1 MFAFNAKRKLYLCQ
15 SREKSLLIV
24 LDLRRVN
31 VDFTFVRVSRSLGLP
46 SFPQWSTQARLQ
58 PTEHKH
64 FCSSLT
70 FLTVEQRHYCQ
81 TNPKI
86 FAIIHRSLR
95 LAIDECQYQFRNQRW
110 NCALFNQTDVFGKL
124 VLRSK

>member
-1 MFAFNAKRKLYLCQ
+1 M
-15 SREKSLLIV
+15 S
-24 LDLRRVN
+24 
-31 VDFTFVRVSRSLGLP
+31 SRSLGLP
-46 SFPQWSTQARLQ
+46 SFQLWSSSSFRSHQQ
-58 PTEHKH
+58 PLEQEQ

-70 FLTVEQRHYCQ
+70 FLTTEQRLYCQ

-110 NCALFNQTDVFGKL
+110 NCSLFNQINFFGKL
-124 VLRSK
+124 ILRSKRKKATHFI